1 MILGFTFLGILLL
14 LILIGVPVA
23 FALAGTTL
31 TGLLVTGGFTAMPA
45 MANTAWSSTAE
56 FVLTAIPLFVLMSEI
71 IGVTGIGKDI
81 FTSIERGLGRISGG
95 QAIAAVIASA
105 IFGAVSGTAVGVA
118 AIIGGV
124 AIPQMIA
131 RGYPTSIAAG
141 SVAAAS
147 PLGMIIPPSLP
158 LILYGVVTETPIAT
172 LFLAGILPG
181 IIITCLICI
190 FVSVQLGRLDIR
202 DADVDPRASLANS
215 LQLTLPVVILIVI
228 VIGSIYAGI
237 ATPTEAAGVGAVGA
251 FLIAGVQGRLT
262 RVRVWQAF
270 TSTAQTSAMLMFV
283 LIGAMLFGY
292 LLGVT
297 RMPQDLTAVVVDLDL
312 SRWVVFALIM
322 LAFFILGMFLEV
334 TSIILITMPVIF
346 PTVVALDFDPVWF
359 AIVLMVNMSLAVVTP
374 PVGLCLYV
382 VKSCAPEIQLG
393 QVIRGT
399 APLMT
404 MYLVMLVLLC
414 IFPGLIIT

>member
-1 MILGFTFLGILLL
+1 MILGFTFLTLLLL

-31 TGLLVTGGFTAMPA
+31 AGLLITGGVTAMPA

-71 IGVTGIGKDI
+71 IGVTGIGKDL
-81 FTSIERGLGRISGG
+81 FTAIERGLGRISGG
-95 QAIAAVIASA
+95 QAIAAIIASA

-158 LILYGVVTETPIAT
+158 LILYGVVTETPIAA

-181 IIITCLICI
+181 VLITILMCVLASI
-190 FVSVQLGRLDIR
+190 QLGRHDFN
-202 DADVDPRASLANS
+202 DAGLAPRGSMASS
-215 LQLTLPVVILIVI
+215 LMLTLPVVILIII

-251 FLIAGVQGRLT
+251 FLIAGIQGRLT
-262 RVRVWQAF
+262 WARVWQAF
-270 TSTAQTSAMLMFV
+270 TSTAQTSAMLLFV

-297 RMPQDLTAVVVDLDL
+297 RMPQELTALVVDLDV
-312 SRWVVFALIM
+312 SPWVIFALIM
-322 LAFFILGMFLEV
+322 LAYFVLGMFLEV

-346 PTVVALDFDPVWF
+346 PTVVALDFDPIWF

-382 VKSCAPEIQLG
+382 VKSCAPEIRLG

-404 MYLVMLVLLC
+404 IYLVVLVLLC